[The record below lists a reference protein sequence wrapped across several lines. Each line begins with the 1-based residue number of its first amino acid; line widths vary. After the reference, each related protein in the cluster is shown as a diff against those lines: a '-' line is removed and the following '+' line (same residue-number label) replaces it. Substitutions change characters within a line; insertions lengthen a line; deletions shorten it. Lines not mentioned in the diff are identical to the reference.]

1 MIVAII
7 TLFASYI
14 WLCGNTHLI
23 NVLRLVYPH
32 NLSLILT
39 EEVIMIVCAS
49 ISFLTAIACVPLFPA
64 LVGTVQQFELG
75 SDGKLQ
81 HAESYLVE
89 AIDLVKESILVLSDK
104 MIVERA
110 NNVSKTIFGPHVV
123 GSSFATFLHPEDV
136 LLFDDAVVRV
146 ANSYNFTPATIEVR
160 VTIPQTHHHPRK
172 TNPTP
177 RSQTKSTGRPT
188 VRAAYDN
195 RVYAEDG
202 AVAMDSYA
210 AAPHHRRPPAAHR
223 PAPSNTPDYMWIE
236 ITMCRGKQ
244 FAEEGGFEYDLKMV
258 CRDIDD
264 HKKNQANQLL
274 VDSIE
279 ERNRAN
285 EGKMR
290 YIFFLHRPRPQ
301 DTRAEFQFLS
311 RPARA
316 DRAYS

>member
-1 MIVAII
+1 
-7 TLFASYI
+7 
-14 WLCGNTHLI
+14 
-23 NVLRLVYPH
+23 
-32 NLSLILT
+32 
-39 EEVIMIVCAS
+39 MIVCAS
-49 ISFLTAIACVPLFPA
+49 ISFLTALACLPLFPA

-75 SDGKLQ
+75 SDGNLQ
-81 HAESYLVE
+81 HAESYLIE
-89 AIDLVKESILVLSDK
+89 AVDLVKESILVLSDK
-104 MIVERA
+104 MVVDKA
-110 NNVSKTIFGPHVV
+110 NNVSKTIFGPQVI
-123 GSSFATFLHPEDV
+123 GSSFPTFLHPEDV

-160 VTIPQTHHHPRK
+160 VTIPQSHNHPRK
-172 TNPTP
+172 TMPTP

-195 RVYAEDG
+195 RVYAD
-202 AVAMDSYA
+202 DYS
-210 AAPHHRRPPAAHR
+210 APNQRRPPAAHR
-223 PAPSNTPDYMWIE
+223 PAAVNAAEYKWIE

-264 HKKNQANQLL
+264 HKRNQANQLL

-290 YIFFLHRPRPQ
+290 YISCIAHDLKTPVQSFSFSIDLLAHTELTLEQR
-301 DTRAEFQFLS
+301 EFVQQANVAVDLMKLTIS
-311 RPARA
+311 QT
-316 DRAYS
+316 